1 MNSCGWTYAI
11 ADLPLATATGSQ
23 DWTALWVIA
32 GIYSLGALG
41 VYMVKAGTT
50 R

>member
-1 MNSCGWTYAI
+1 MSSCGWIYEI
-11 ADLPLATATGSQ
+11 ADLPLATATRSQ

-32 GIYSLGALG
+32 GIYTLGALG
-41 VYMVKAGTT
+41 VWLVKA